1 MIKVYAPRRFS
12 SSNWRK
18 PWAEVSSGNCAG
30 GSKEK
35 KRMRLGAGRWEGG
48 RESRDSGVGEETKGE
63 GESQGWRLQSAE
75 SS

>member
-12 SSNWRK
+12 SSSWRK

-35 KRMRLGAGRWEGG
+35 KRMRPGQEGG
-48 RESRDSGVGEETKGE
+48 REEGREGRDDGVGEEAKGE
-63 GESQGWRLQSAE
+63 GES
-75 SS
+75 